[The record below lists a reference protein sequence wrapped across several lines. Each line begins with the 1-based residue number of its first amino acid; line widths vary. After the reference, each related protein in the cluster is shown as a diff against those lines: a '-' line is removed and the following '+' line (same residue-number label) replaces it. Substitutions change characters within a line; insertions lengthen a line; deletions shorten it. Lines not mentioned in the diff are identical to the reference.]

1 MLGQRIPEVDMRS
14 LAGRFEKG
22 LIRMKESA
30 SVPIPRAVS
39 TAPRSMVVLMAG
51 VAALGGL
58 LFGYDTS
65 VISGAMLFLRTDF
78 HLTDVQ
84 LEFAVGIALAGAL
97 LGAALAGYS
106 ADRWGRR
113 VMLLGTGVG
122 FGAFAV
128 LSGLATGL
136 VTFSIARFFV
146 GVCIGM
152 ASLVTPLF
160 LAEMSP
166 AKIRGALV
174 SLNQLAI
181 TIGISVAYFVD
192 YELAASQNWRWMF
205 ITAIFPALILI
216 IGMLFLPESPRWLAR
231 TGNHERALESF
242 HRLGRGAEAEAE
254 LQDVERVLADEQE
267 GFAMLL
273 QPGFRMAMFVGIGL
287 AIFQQITGI
296 NTIIYY
302 SPEILRMSGYPS
314 AKAAILAAGI
324 IGVVNVLITV
334 VSIFLVDRLGR
345 RFLLLLGTAGMGV
358 ALMIVGLAFHREA
371 TGQAVFFAVI
381 AYIVFFAVGLG
392 TVMWLVISE
401 IYPTKIR
408 GKAMSLATL
417 SVWGANWVVAGTF
430 LSLLHGVG
438 PAGTFWIYAV
448 ICLVTFV
455 FCYAFVPETKNKSLE
470 DIERHWRRSS
480 GSRAV

>member
-1 MLGQRIPEVDMRS
+1 MNENVSSP
-14 LAGRFEKG
+14 A
-22 LIRMKESA
+22 SA
-30 SVPIPRAVS
+30 ATSI
-39 TAPRSMVVLMAG
+39 APRGMVVLTAS

-97 LGAALAGYS
+97 VGAAVAGYC

-113 VMLLGTGVG
+113 VTLLCTGVG

-136 VTFSIARFFV
+136 VTFSITRFFV

-152 ASLVTPLF
+152 ASLVTPLY

-181 TIGISVAYFVD
+181 TIGIAVAYFVD
-192 YELAASQNWRWMF
+192 YELAASRNWRWMF
-205 ITAIFPALILI
+205 ISAVFPALVLIL
-216 IGMLFLPESPRWLAR
+216 GMIFLPESPRWLAR
-231 TGNHERALESF
+231 AGYRERALEGF
-242 HRLGRGAEAEAE
+242 RRLGRGAEAEKE
-254 LQDVERVLADEQE
+254 LDEVERVLAEEQE
-267 GFAMLL
+267 GFAILL
-273 QPGFRMAMFVGIGL
+273 QPGFRIAAFVGIGL
-287 AIFQQITGI
+287 AVFQQITGV

-314 AKAAILAAGI
+314 AQAAIVAAGV
-324 IGVVNVLITV
+324 IGLVNVLITI

-358 ALMIVGLAFHREA
+358 ALTLVGLAFQRHT
-371 TGQAVFFAVI
+371 TGTAVFYAVVV
-381 AYIVFFAVGLG
+381 YIVFFGIGLG
-392 TVMWLVISE
+392 PVVWLLISE

-417 SVWGANWVVAGTF
+417 TVWGANWVVAGTF
-430 LSLLHGVG
+430 LSLIHGVG
-438 PAGTFWIYAV
+438 FSATFWIYAV
-448 ICLVTFV
+448 ICLFAFL
-455 FCYAFVPETKNKSLE
+455 FCLAFVPETKNKSLE
-470 DIERHWRRSS
+470 DIERHWRQFGGNRS
-480 GSRAV
+480 A

>member
-1 MLGQRIPEVDMRS
+1 MDVQPSTSG
-14 LAGRFEKG
+14 
-22 LIRMKESA
+22 SA
-30 SVPIPRAVS
+30 AASPPVAARGI
-39 TAPRSMVVLMAG
+39 VVLTAA

-97 LGAALAGYS
+97 VGAALAGVC

-113 VMLLGTGVG
+113 VTLLGTGIG
-122 FGAFAV
+122 FGIFAV
-128 LSGLATGL
+128 LSGLAPGL
-136 VTFSIARFFV
+136 ITFVIARFFV
-146 GVCIGM
+146 GVCIGV
-152 ASLVTPLF
+152 ASLVTPLY

-166 AKIRGALV
+166 ARIRGALV

-181 TIGISVAYFVD
+181 TIGIAVAYFVD
-192 YELAASQNWRWMF
+192 YALAASQNWRWMF
-205 ITAIFPALILI
+205 ITAVFPAIVLIL
-216 IGMLFLPESPRWLAR
+216 GMIFLPESPRWLAR
-231 TGNHERALESF
+231 AGFRERALAGF

-254 LQDVERVLADEQE
+254 LEDVERVLQEEQE
-267 GFAMLL
+267 GFGILL
-273 QPGFRMAMFVGIGL
+273 QPGFRIAVFIGIGL

-324 IGVVNVLITV
+324 IGVVNILVTV

-345 RFLLLLGTAGMGV
+345 RFLLLLGTAGMAV
-358 ALMIVGLAFHREA
+358 ALTLVGLAFHS
-371 TGQAVFFAVI
+371 QAAGKVVFYEVI
-381 AYIVFFAVGLG
+381 GYIFFFGIGLG
-392 TVMWLVISE
+392 PVVWLLISE

-417 SVWGANWVVAGTF
+417 TVWGANWVVAGTF
-430 LSLLHGVG
+430 LSLIHAAG
-438 PAGTFWIYAV
+438 PAGTFWIFAV
-448 ICLVTFV
+448 TCVLAFV
-455 FCYAFVPETKNKSLE
+455 FCFAFVPETKGRSLE
-470 DIERHWRRSS
+470 DIERNWRHFGEKPAR
-480 GSRAV
+480 

>member
-1 MLGQRIPEVDMRS
+1 MANKGHESNAPAESIPVS
-14 LAGRFEKG
+14 VAP
-22 LIRMKESA
+22 SA
-30 SVPIPRAVS
+30 ASRG
-39 TAPRSMVVLMAG
+39 MVVLMAG

-97 LGAALAGYS
+97 LGAAVAGYC

-113 VMLLGTGVG
+113 VTLLGTGVG
-122 FGAFAV
+122 FGVFAV
-128 LSGLATGL
+128 LSGLARGL
-136 VTFSIARFFV
+136 VTFSVARFFV

-181 TIGISVAYFVD
+181 TIGIAVAYFVD

-205 ITAIFPALILI
+205 MTAVFPAFVLIL
-216 IGMLFLPESPRWLAR
+216 GMTFLPESPRWLAR
-231 TGNHERALESF
+231 AGYRDRALEGF
-242 HRLGRGAEAEAE
+242 HRLGRGAEAEKE
-254 LQDVERVLADEQE
+254 LEDVERVLAEEQE
-267 GFAMLL
+267 GFAILL
-273 QPGFRMAMFVGIGL
+273 QPGFRIAAFVGIGL
-287 AIFQQITGI
+287 AIFQQITGV

-302 SPEILRMSGYPS
+302 SPEILRMAGYPS
-314 AKAAILAAGI
+314 AQAAIVAAGI
-324 IGVVNVLITV
+324 IGVVNVLITI
-334 VSIFLVDRLGR
+334 VSIFLIDRLGR
-345 RFLLLLGTAGMGV
+345 RFLLLFGTAGMAV
-358 ALMIVGLAFHREA
+358 SLTLVGLAFHSHT
-371 TGQAVFFAVI
+371 TGKPVFYAVI
-381 AYIVFFAVGLG
+381 AYIVFFGISLG
-392 TVMWLVISE
+392 PVVWLIISE

-417 SVWGANWVVAGTF
+417 TVWGANWVVAGTF
-430 LSLLHGVG
+430 LSLTHGVG
-438 PAGTFWIYAV
+438 FTGTFWIYAV
-448 ICLVTFV
+448 ICLFAFL
-455 FCYAFVPETKNKSLE
+455 FCFAFVPETKNKSLE
-470 DIERHWRRSS
+470 DIERHWRHFGGNRV
-480 GSRAV
+480 A

>member
-1 MLGQRIPEVDMRS
+1 MNENVSSP
-14 LAGRFEKG
+14 AAA
-22 LIRMKESA
+22 A
-30 SVPIPRAVS
+30 SSI
-39 TAPRSMVVLMAG
+39 APRGVIVLTAS

-97 LGAALAGYS
+97 IGAAVAGYC

-113 VMLLGTGVG
+113 VTLLGTGVG

-136 VTFSIARFFV
+136 VTFSITRFFV

-152 ASLVTPLF
+152 ASLVTPLY

-181 TIGISVAYFVD
+181 TIGIAVAYFVD
-192 YELAASQNWRWMF
+192 YELAASRNWRWMF
-205 ITAIFPALILI
+205 ITAVFPALVLIL
-216 IGMLFLPESPRWLAR
+216 GMIFLPESPRWLAR
-231 TGNHERALESF
+231 AGYRERALEGF
-242 HRLGRGAEAEAE
+242 RRLGRGAEAEEE
-254 LQDVERVLADEQE
+254 LEEVERVLAEEQE
-267 GFAMLL
+267 GFAILL
-273 QPGFRMAMFVGIGL
+273 QPGFRIAGFVGIGL
-287 AIFQQITGI
+287 AVFQQITGV

-302 SPEILRMSGYPS
+302 LPEILRMSGYPS
-314 AKAAILAAGI
+314 AQAAIVAAGI
-324 IGVVNVLITV
+324 IGLVNVLITI

-358 ALMIVGLAFHREA
+358 ALTRVGLAFQRHT
-371 TGQAVFFAVI
+371 TGTAVFYAVV
-381 AYIVFFAVGLG
+381 AYIVFFGIGLG
-392 TVMWLVISE
+392 PVAWLLISE

-417 SVWGANWVVAGTF
+417 TVWGANWVVAGTF
-430 LSLLHGVG
+430 LSLIHGVG
-438 PAGTFWIYAV
+438 FSGTFWIYAV
-448 ICLVTFV
+448 ICLFAFL
-455 FCYAFVPETKNKSLE
+455 FCLAFVPETKNKSLE
-470 DIERHWRRSS
+470 DIERHWRQFGGNRS
-480 GSRAV
+480 A